1 MDFYHMKIH
10 LITKL
15 NKLVCRACTL
25 PTAQLINS
33 FVKMWEDNRR
43 VIPVTNSSLLLVS
56 LGTTDISTKASF
68 HSNETGLTSMC
79 FLGREAL
86 FGFYLNY
93 FWENCEFKRK
103 PQMQDNNMQL
113 NVSTISIST
122 TSTSVKIYIFKRN
135 CNWQPNT
142 NSNITAGKITA
153 FKSIFNIFIFW
164 FYKIKSAF
172 CLYYFHIFSASQTR
186 CTKIIFVYKSV

>member
-1 MDFYHMKIH
+1 MSFGCCKYGFLSYENSFNYKTR
-10 LITKL
+10 LLTLQRK

-56 LGTTDISTKASF
+56 LGPTDISTKASF
-68 HSNETGLTSMC
+68 HSNETDLTSMC

-103 PQMQDNNMQL
+103 PQMQDG
-113 NVSTISIST
+113 TIICS
-122 TSTSVKIYIFKRN
+122 
-135 CNWQPNT
+135 
-142 NSNITAGKITA
+142 
-153 FKSIFNIFIFW
+153 
-164 FYKIKSAF
+164 
-172 CLYYFHIFSASQTR
+172 
-186 CTKIIFVYKSV
+186 